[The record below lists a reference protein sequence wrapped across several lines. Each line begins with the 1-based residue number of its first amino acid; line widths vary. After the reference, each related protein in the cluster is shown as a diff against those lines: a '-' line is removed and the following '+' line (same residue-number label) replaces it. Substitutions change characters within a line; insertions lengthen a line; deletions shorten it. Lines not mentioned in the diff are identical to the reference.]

1 MERIIL
7 LTNDGSS
14 TVQLAGSGES
24 YHSRH
29 GAIQESR
36 HVFIDAG
43 LDEFVKNNPGLK
55 KIKVFETGFGT
66 GLNALLT
73 CQYAKAHNLDIL
85 YETVELYPLT
95 TEETAVLNYPTL
107 LGDEELFKGI
117 HLAPWGI
124 PVEVTGYFQ
133 LTKHHQ
139 SITGYNT
146 GNKYHIIYHD
156 AFAPDAQ
163 PELWTEDM
171 FHKLYEMVEP
181 GGLLLTYCSKVVV
194 RQALQAAGFMV
205 EKTPGPWGK
214 REMLRAVKRLE

>member
-1 MERIIL
+1 MERTIL

-43 LDEFVKNNPGLK
+43 LDEFVKNNPS
-55 KIKVFETGFGT
+55 IQTITIFETGFGT

-73 CQYAKAHNLDIL
+73 CQYAQAHSLDIL

-95 TEETAVLNYPTL
+95 AEETIALNYPTI

-124 PVEVTGYFQ
+124 PVEVTGGFQ
-133 LTKHHQ
+133 LTKHHE
-139 SITGYNT
+139 SVTGYNSH
-146 GNKYHIIYHD
+146 NKYHIIYHD
-156 AFAPDAQ
+156 AFAPESQ
-163 PELWTEDM
+163 PELWTEAM
-171 FHKLYEMVEP
+171 FSRLYNMTEQ
-181 GGLLLTYCSKVVV
+181 GGILLTYCSKVVV
-194 RQALQAAGFMV
+194 RRAMQAAGFEV

-214 REMLRAVKRLE
+214 REMLRAKKP